1 MTEPRTV
8 LIDACLTCG
17 ENPRDVRRPDSTFH
31 GMSIPGVMAAVCS
44 ECQAKVEP
52 PKPRVIPTV
61 AELEERGVKPNPRV
75 IVQHF
80 PADWP
85 TDEQYQRW
93 LRGLDAPA
101 PTLQSAGLMPTDGQS
116 WDDSATDG
124 QWDGAQTAAEDLDFL
139 SGGGWHIANADSP
152 HRGGL
157 RAHRGV
163 LFPGEF
169 VDRLSLRD
177 AVLKRLGFTL
187 EQVNSVYKQGRKS
200 DDQRQLRGKIDAS
213 LLALSRDGATVSK
226 ISEALL
232 LDDNV
237 VTSALSR
244 ARAARLA

>member
-1 MTEPRTV
+1 MTRTT

-52 PKPRVIPTV
+52 PRPRVLPTV
-61 AELEERGVKPNPRV
+61 AELVARGIKPLRRPKL
-75 IVQHF
+75 VQKY

-93 LRGLDAPA
+93 LRGLDYEPA
-101 PTLQSAGLMPTDGQS
+101 PTLQSAGLMPE
-116 WDDSATDG
+116 A
-124 QWDGAQTAAEDLDFL
+124 DFEH
-139 SGGGWHIANADSP
+139 GDPEHARDEGFAPEVVDFKEAGGWHIEDPNSGKW
-152 HRGGL
+152 RGGL
-157 RAHRGV
+157 TAHRGV

-177 AVLKRLGFTL
+177 AVLERLGFTL

-200 DDQRQLRGKIDAS
+200 DDQRQLRDKIDES
-213 LLALSRDGATVSK
+213 LLALSRDGAMVSK
-226 ISEALL
+226 LSEALL

>member
-1 MTEPRTV
+1 MARTT

-31 GMSIPGVMAAVCS
+31 GMNIPGVMAAVCS

-61 AELEERGVKPNPRV
+61 AELEERGVKPNPRPRPE
-75 IVQHF
+75 QHF

-93 LRGLDAPA
+93 LRGLDGPA
-101 PTLQSAGLMPTDGQS
+101 PTLASVGLMPEAEYEAGDPLHREDPAETS
-116 WDDSATDG
+116 WLAD
-124 QWDGAQTAAEDLDFL
+124 
-139 SGGGWHIANADSP
+139 GGWTVASP
-152 HRGGL
+152 KTEGSGRDGGL
-157 RAHRGV
+157 TAHRGV

-177 AVLKRLGFTL
+177 AVLERLGFTL

-200 DDQRQLRGKIDAS
+200 DDQRQLRDKIDES

-232 LDDNV
+232 VDDNV

-244 ARAARLA
+244 ARAARLK

>member
-1 MTEPRTV
+1 MTETRTA

-17 ENPRDVRRPDSTFH
+17 ENPRDVRRPDSSFH
-31 GMSIPGVMAAVCS
+31 GMSVPGVMAAVCS

-52 PKPRVIPTV
+52 PRPRVLPTV
-61 AELEERGVKPNPRV
+61 GHLVKHGVKPLRRAKP
-75 IVQHF
+75 VQHF

-93 LRGLDAPA
+93 LRGLDAPVL
-101 PTLQSAGLMPTDGQS
+101 TLESAGLMPEGEHESGDPLHRDDPAESS
-116 WDDSATDG
+116 WLAD
-124 QWDGAQTAAEDLDFL
+124 
-139 SGGGWHIANADSP
+139 GGWSVAVPKSHGSGRD
-152 HRGGL
+152 GGL
-157 RAHRGV
+157 TAHRGV

-169 VDRLSLRD
+169 VDRLTLRG
-177 AVLKRLGFTL
+177 AVLDRLGFTL
-187 EQVNSVYKQGRKS
+187 DEVNSVYKQGRKS

-232 LDDNV
+232 VDDNV